1 MKEINKIVELK
12 TNDERKELILKFKN
26 LYGINYHLSVQIAS
40 GDFKGVSRMEL
51 LRNDIEKIILELTSL
66 INNRESVVKINDY
79 ESDSFLSLLT
89 DSLGQ
94 VEVSGQVGGSYED
107 QYMKFKFQTDQT
119 VIDPLIKDLESI
131 LEYDSCSVCQ

>member
-94 VEVSGQVGGSYED
+94 VEFSVQVGGSYED